1 MNTRAHNSIEAVLLV
16 GSGYG
21 ALKVAED
28 LVQSGI
34 PVAWVTKSPHYLEL
48 PLGAEA
54 LADWPADLDYQ
65 FRPLYLRVTRHPL
78 LTALPQARILSAGNG
93 ARGFVVEGEQDPRYI
108 DYDLCTGCGKCTQ
121 CCPLNDSERPPITRR
136 PAQCPT
142 RALVLDKRAT
152 GACRVACPLG
162 VNAQAYLALTAAQRF
177 DEALAVVREAN
188 PLPGICGRVCHHPC
202 EAECRRAEVDEAVAI
217 RDIKRFLADFEAHAG
232 VVPSFAPPAQRR
244 TERVAV
250 IGSGP
255 AGLTAAHY
263 LNREGF
269 QVTVFESLPQAG
281 GMLRAGI
288 NSFRLPRRV
297 LDIEIKAIENAGVTI
312 QTGTTVTSVQAL
324 LAEGFGAVLL
334 AAGTQADLQ
343 LGIPGENLP
352 GINACVSFLRAVNLY
367 GTAAVGAKTVVVGA
381 GNSAMDAARTALR
394 LGAAS
399 VTVVGI
405 EQESELPA
413 HPREVREAR
422 EEGVAFVLG
431 AAPIAFEGTGALERV
446 VCCKARWQHHPDG
459 SQEIVHDREDTFS
472 LDADCVIVAIGQRPQ
487 LKECGLDREILT
499 GPGGRALIDTCYA
512 TPVAGVFAAGDV
524 ASGPSTVVEA
534 MAAGRAAAGS
544 IMEHLTGQASS
555 LEKNTAATRGVGDSP
570 DIPESLLRRRRP
582 DAPQRLPR
590 VRCRDFDEVDMGLG
604 ADEAV
609 AEAKRCLQ
617 CSVCC
622 ECRACEEACE
632 QIGAINHFSSG
643 RQFTIEAPAIIVA
656 DAQELPDAG
665 LLDRDQVF
673 RVADLKHDLTD
684 VMLSGSAAAGRAMVA
699 AAKLRRAAVPQE
711 TDVEDLSDEV
721 RIGFFLCTCN
731 DTLAS
736 RSALERVRELAGHV
750 RGVVHSQLLM
760 SACHPAG
767 ADMIAE
773 AVGRHTITRVVLASC
788 VCCPLEFQCISCNDQ
803 RTRARL
809 HLFERLGLPRSR
821 FETINLRDSLLAE
834 RLSDDEVVEKARD
847 LLRASFVR
855 ARYMAPLTQGRTE
868 IGKQVI
874 VLGGGD
880 IGRSCALNLDLQG
893 FRVRL
898 VHNPQLETDPP
909 RRQPHQVDASAG
921 NNITHVDS
929 AIIRDIRGQMGDF
942 TIYARQDGAARRW
955 RADIVCLV
963 DEAVL
968 PLALNEDAPG
978 LKKLYRYDFAFF
990 HTPQAGMFRVLP
1002 RTLERVQEFEA
1013 GAALAAQVARS
1024 AAEAFLKDHLLSP
1037 RVDPQRC
1044 RGCGRCVDI
1053 CPFNA
1058 IQLIPGLDGMYT
1070 AEVARHNCVGCGG
1083 CVGRC
1088 PVTALDMP
1096 YFSNQLLEALVAD
1109 ALAGGKTYNEAS

>member
-1 MNTRAHNSIEAVLLV
+1 VNIPNRIKAVLLV

-34 PVAWVTKSPHYLEL
+34 PVAWVTRSPHYLEL
-48 PLGAEA
+48 PQGTEA

-78 LTALPQARILSAGNG
+78 LTALPQAHILSVDSSREQFTAT
-93 ARGFVVEGEQDPRYI
+93 GEQDPRYI

-121 CCPLNDSERPPITRR
+121 LCPLNDSERPPITRR
-136 PAQCPT
+136 PPQCPT
-142 RALVLDKRAT
+142 RALVLDKRT
-152 GACRVACPLG
+152 TSACRVACPLG
-162 VNAQAYLALTAAQRF
+162 VNAQAYLALTAAGRF
-177 DEALAVVREAN
+177 HEALAVVREAN

-202 EAECRRAEVDEAVAI
+202 EAECRRAEVEEPVAI
-217 RDIKRFLADFEAHAG
+217 RDIKRFLADFEAAAG
-232 VVPSFAPPAQRR
+232 IVPAFPQPAQRR
-244 TERVAV
+244 SERIAV

-269 QVTVFESLPQAG
+269 QVSVFEALPQAG

-288 NSFRLPRRV
+288 NAFRLPRSV
-297 LDIEIKAIENAGVTI
+297 LDIEVRALEASGIVIHTNTI
-312 QTGTTVTSVQAL
+312 VSSLGSL
-324 LAEGFGAVLL
+324 LDEGFSAVLL

-343 LGIPGENLP
+343 LGIPGEELP
-352 GINACVSFLRAVNLY
+352 GINACVSFLRAVNLHSSP
-367 GTAAVGAKTVVVGA
+367 AVGPKTIVIGA

-394 LGAAS
+394 LGAQS
-399 VTVVGI
+399 VTIVGI
-405 EQESELPA
+405 EQEHELPA
-413 HPREVREAR
+413 HPREMREAR
-422 EEGVAFVLG
+422 EEGIAFVLG
-431 AAPIAFEGTGALERV
+431 AAPVAFEGSGTVERV
-446 VCCKARWQHHPDG
+446 VCRAAHWERPNGAAPAILYD
-459 SQEIVHDREDTFS
+459 SDETFS
-472 LDADCVIVAIGQRPQ
+472 LEADCVIVAIGQRPQ
-487 LKECGLDREILT
+487 LHECCLDRELET
-499 GPGGRALIDTCYA
+499 GPGGRALINEDYGTS
-512 TPVAGVFAAGDV
+512 TAGVFAAGDV

-544 IMEHLTGQASS
+544 IIEHLTGQAAPFTEHASQM
-555 LEKNTAATRGVGDSP
+555 RGVGDSP
-570 DIPESLLRRRRP
+570 DIPETLLRRRRP
-582 DAPQRLPR
+582 DPPQRLPH
-590 VRCRDFDEVDMGLG
+590 VRRRDFDEVDMGLG
-604 ADEAV
+604 VDEAV
-609 AEAKRCLQ
+609 AEARRCLQ
-617 CSVCC
+617 CSICC
-622 ECRACEEACE
+622 ECRICEQACEP
-632 QIGAINHFSSG
+632 IGAINHFSTG
-643 RQFTIEAPAIIVA
+643 KQFTITAPAIIVA

-665 LLDRDQVF
+665 LLDHEQVF
-673 RVADLKHDLTD
+673 RVSDLKHDLTE

-699 AAKLRRAAVPQE
+699 ASKLRRPAVPQE
-711 TDVEDLSDEV
+711 ADVDDLSDEV

-731 DTLAS
+731 DSLAS
-736 RSALERVRELAGHV
+736 RAALERVGELAARVG
-750 RGVVHSQLLM
+750 GVVHSELLM
-760 SACHPAG
+760 SACHPDG

-773 AVGRHTITRVVLASC
+773 AMRRNNITRVVLASC

-821 FETINLRDSLLAE
+821 FETINLRDSLLVE
-834 RLSDDEVVEKARD
+834 NLSDDAVVEKARE
-847 LLRASFVR
+847 LLRAAFVR
-855 ARYMAPLTQGRTE
+855 ARYMVPLTRGRTE

-880 IGRSCALNLDLQG
+880 LGRSCALNLDLQG

-898 VHNPQLETDPP
+898 VHNPQLEGAEP
-909 RRQPHQVDASAG
+909 RTQMHAIEECTG
-921 NNITHVDS
+921 TTITEVDS
-929 AIIRDIRGQMGDF
+929 AGIKKIRGQMGDF
-942 TIYARQDGAARRW
+942 TIHACQDGSTRRW

-968 PLALNEDAPG
+968 PLAMHEDTPG

-990 HTPQAGMFRVLP
+990 HTPQAGVFRVLP

-1037 RVDPQRC
+1037 RVDPERC

-1058 IQLIPGLDGMYT
+1058 IRLVPGLEGLYT

-1109 ALAGGKTYNEAS
+1109 VLAGEKPYNEAS

>member
-1 MNTRAHNSIEAVLLV
+1 MDTRARDTIEAVLLV

-28 LVQSGI
+28 MVQSGI
-34 PVAWVTKSPHYLEL
+34 PVAWVTRSPHYLEL
-48 PLGAEA
+48 PEGAEA
-54 LADWPADLDYQ
+54 FADWPADLDYQ

-78 LTALPQARILSAGNG
+78 LTALPQSRIVSVDEGGKN
-93 ARGFVVEGEQDPRYI
+93 FIVEGEQDPRYI

-121 CCPLNDSERPPITRR
+121 LCPLNDSARPPITRR

-142 RALVLDKRAT
+142 RALVLDKRT
-152 GACRVACPLG
+152 MSACRIACPLG
-162 VNAQAYLALTAAQRF
+162 VNAQAYLALTAAGRF
-177 DEALAVVREAN
+177 EEALAVIREAN

-202 EAECRRAEVDEAVAI
+202 EAECRRAEVEEAVAI
-217 RDIKRFLADFEAHAG
+217 RDIKRFLADCEASSGAA
-232 VVPSFAPPAQRR
+232 PAFAPPAQRR
-244 TERVAV
+244 AERVAV

-269 QVTVFESLPQAG
+269 RVTVFEALPQAG

-297 LDIEIKAIENAGVTI
+297 LDVEIRAIENTGVSI
-312 QTGTTVTSVQAL
+312 KTGTTVASAAQL
-324 LAEGFGAVLL
+324 LADGFSAVLL
-334 AAGTQADLQ
+334 AAGTQADLR
-343 LGIPGENLP
+343 LGIPGEDLP
-352 GINACVSFLRAVNLY
+352 GVNACVSFLRAVNLK
-367 GTAAVGAKTVVVGA
+367 GSAPVGKKTIVIGA

-394 LGAAS
+394 LGAAH

-405 EQESELPA
+405 EQEQEMPA

-422 EEGVAFVLG
+422 EEGVSFVLG
-431 AAPIAFEGTGALERV
+431 TVPVAFEGAGALERV
-446 VCCKARWQHHPDG
+446 VCRAGRWQLQDDG
-459 SQEIVHDREDTFS
+459 SQKIVYDSGDSFS

-487 LKECGLDREILT
+487 LKECGLASEIAT
-499 GPGGRALIDTCYA
+499 GAGGRAVVDERYA

-534 MAAGRAAAGS
+534 MAAGRAAAAG
-544 IMEHLTGQASS
+544 IIEYLTGQACSF
-555 LEKNTAATRGVGDSP
+555 ETIPPKNRGVGEYP
-570 DIPESLLRRRRP
+570 DIPESLLRRGRP
-582 DAPQRLPR
+582 GVPQRLPR

-604 ADEAV
+604 VDEAV

-622 ECRACEEACE
+622 ECRICE
-632 QIGAINHFSSG
+632 QACGQISAISHFSTA
-643 RQFTIEAPAIIVA
+643 RRFTVEAPAIIVA
-656 DAQELPDAG
+656 DAHELPDAG
-665 LLDRDQVF
+665 LLEAERVF
-673 RVADLKHDLTD
+673 RVADLQHDLMD

-699 AAKLRRAAVPQE
+699 AANLRRPAVPRE

-731 DTLAS
+731 DTLAP
-736 RSALERVRELAGHV
+736 RAALERVRDLAGRV
-750 RGVVHSQLLM
+750 SGVVHSELLI
-760 SACHPAG
+760 SACNPKGSDAV
-767 ADMIAE
+767 ADAMR
-773 AVGRHTITRVVLASC
+773 RHGITRVVLASC

-834 RLSDDEVVEKARD
+834 NLSDDEVVEKARD
-847 LLRASFVR
+847 LLRASFIR
-855 ARYMAPLTQGRTE
+855 ARYMAPLMQGRTQ
-868 IGKQVI
+868 IGKHVI

-898 VHNPQLETDPP
+898 VHNPQLEAGPP
-909 RRQPHQVDASAG
+909 RTQHHPVDTSG
-921 NNITHVDS
+921 GRGITHVDS
-929 AIIRDIRGQMGDF
+929 ATVKELRGRMGDF
-942 TIYARQDGAARRW
+942 TIHARQDGASRRW
-955 RADIVCLV
+955 RSDIVCLV

-968 PLALNEDAPG
+968 PLALQEDTPG
-978 LKKLYRYDFAFF
+978 LKNLYRYDFAFF
-990 HTPQAGMFRVLP
+990 HTPQAGLFRVLP
-1002 RTLERVQEFEA
+1002 HTLERVQQFEA

-1024 AAEAFLKDHLLSP
+1024 AAEAFLKDHLISP

-1044 RGCGRCVDI
+1044 RGCGRCVEI

-1058 IQLIPGLDGMYT
+1058 IHLVPGLDGMYT

-1109 ALAGGKTYNEAS
+1109 ALGGKPFDEAS

>member
-1 MNTRAHNSIEAVLLV
+1 MDTRARDSIQAVLLA

-34 PVAWVTKSPHYLEL
+34 PVAWVTRSPHYLEL
-48 PLGAEA
+48 PEGAET

-78 LTALPQARILSAGNG
+78 LTALPQSRILSVGT
-93 ARGFVVEGEQDPRYI
+93 AREHFLIEGEQDPRYI
-108 DYDLCTGCGKCTQ
+108 DYDLCTGCGKCTEL
-121 CCPLNDSERPPITRR
+121 CPLNDSDRPPITRR

-142 RALVLDKRAT
+142 RALVLDKRT
-152 GACRVACPLG
+152 MSACRVACPLG
-162 VNAQAYLALTAAQRF
+162 VNAQAYLALTAAGRF
-177 DEALAVVREAN
+177 DEALAVIRETN

-202 EAECRRAEVDEAVAI
+202 EAECRRAEVEEAVAI
-217 RDIKRFLADFEAHAG
+217 RDIKRFLADFEASAG
-232 VVPSFAPPAQRR
+232 VVPAFLPPAKRR
-244 TERVAV
+244 TERIAV

-269 QVTVFESLPQAG
+269 QVTVYESLPQAG
-281 GMLRAGI
+281 GMLRSGI
-288 NSFRLPRRV
+288 NAFRLPRRV
-297 LDIEIKAIENAGVTI
+297 LDIEIRAIEQSGVTI
-312 QTGTTVTSVQAL
+312 RTGVTVTSARAL
-324 LAEGFGAVLL
+324 LAEGFSAVLL
-334 AAGTQADLQ
+334 AAGTQADLR
-343 LGIPGENLP
+343 LGIPGEDLA
-352 GINACVSFLRAVNLY
+352 GITACVSFLREVNLK
-367 GTAAVGAKTVVVGA
+367 GTAAVGKKTIVIGA

-394 LGAAS
+394 LGADS

-405 EQESELPA
+405 EQEHEMPA

-422 EEGVAFVLG
+422 EEGVSFVLG
-431 AAPIAFEGTGALERV
+431 TVPVAFEGATCLERV
-446 VCCKARWQHHPDG
+446 VCRAGRWHLQDDG
-459 SQEIVHDREDTFS
+459 SQTIVYDCEETFT

-487 LKECGLDREILT
+487 LHDDGLGSELET
-499 GPGGRALIDTCYA
+499 GPGGRVRIDERYG
-512 TPVAGVFAAGDV
+512 TPLAGVFAAGDV
-524 ASGPSTVVEA
+524 ASGPSTVIEA

-544 IMEHLTGQASS
+544 IIEYLTGQACPFETGDLGS
-555 LEKNTAATRGVGDSP
+555 RGVGEYPEIS
-570 DIPESLLRRRRP
+570 ESLLRRGRP
-582 DAPQRLPR
+582 DVPQRLPR

-604 ADEAV
+604 VDEAV

-622 ECRACEEACE
+622 ECRICEQACE
-632 QIGAINHFSSG
+632 QIGAINHFSTG
-643 RQFTIEAPAIIVA
+643 RHFSVEAPAVIVA
-656 DAQELPDAG
+656 DVHELPDAG
-665 LLDRDQVF
+665 LLEAERVF
-673 RVADLKHDLTD
+673 RVADLQNDLTD
-684 VMLSGSAAAGRAMVA
+684 VMLSGSVAAGRAMTA
-699 AAKLRRAAVPQE
+699 AAALRRPAVPKE
-711 TDVEDLSDEV
+711 TDVDDLSDEI

-736 RSALERVRELAGHV
+736 RSALERVRDLAGSV
-750 RGVVHSQLLM
+750 RDIVHSELLI
-760 SACHPAG
+760 SACNPRG
-767 ADMIAE
+767 ADRIAE
-773 AVGRHTITRVVLASC
+773 VVRSQGITRVVLASC

-821 FETINLRDSLLAE
+821 FETINIRDSLLAE
-834 RLSDDEVVEKARD
+834 NLSDDDVVEKARA
-847 LLRASFVR
+847 LLRSSFVR
-855 ARYMAPLTQGRTE
+855 ARHMVPLMQGRTE
-868 IGKQVI
+868 IGRHVV

-898 VHNPQLETDPP
+898 VHNPQLETAGP
-909 RRQPHQVDASAG
+909 RSLVHTVDTGEGHA
-921 NNITHVDS
+921 ITHVDS
-929 AIIRDIRGQMGDF
+929 AVIREIRGQMGDF
-942 TIYARQDGAARRW
+942 TILARQDGASRRW

-968 PLALNEDAPG
+968 PLALHEDTQG

-990 HTPQAGMFRVLP
+990 HTPQTGLFRVLP
-1002 RTLERVQEFEA
+1002 RTLERVRQFEA

-1024 AAEAFLKDHLLSP
+1024 AAEAFLKDHLISP
-1037 RVDPQRC
+1037 RVDPERC
-1044 RGCGRCVDI
+1044 RGCGRCVEI

-1058 IQLIPGLDGMYT
+1058 IRLVPGLEGTYT
-1070 AEVARHNCVGCGG
+1070 AKVARHNCVGCGG

-1096 YFSNQLLEALVAD
+1096 YFSNQLLESLVAD
-1109 ALAGGKTYNEAS
+1109 ALAGGKPYDEAS